1 MKVAIEQKG
10 PWQLEAPEFI
20 NVNFCVRRDFMF
32 DSFVSDMQKL
42 WMEIDLKGGW
52 VI

>member
-1 MKVAIEQKG
+1 MTSLQGGMLVKMGQAS
-10 PWQLEAPEFI
+10 
-20 NVNFCVRRDFMF
+20 VRRDFMF

-42 WMEIDLKGGW
+42 WVEIDLKGGW